1 MGILKSLTGQTAYY
15 GISSVVGRLLNYLLT
30 PLWSM
35 LIVPPERM
43 GVVHYLYALAALMNV
58 LLTYGMETA
67 FFRFSSDPA
76 YDRRKVSNTA
86 FTSLFLSTT
95 VLLVCG
101 LAFYRQLAGAIGYQE
116 QATCVGLFVVI
127 VALDTYAVIPF
138 AKLRLEN
145 RALRYAVVRLAGIV
159 LTVCTNLLLIYFLP
173 RFSVLEIDVRS
184 IFVSNVLG
192 SALVLALLSGELKR
206 FALSLDKGLWKKMLR
221 YGWPILIGGTAY
233 VVNETMDRVF
243 LKFLLPADVSEYWLG
258 VYGTCFKLA
267 IFITLFVQAFRLAVE
282 PFFFSQAKA
291 KDAKRTYATVTLY
304 FTVAVTAMYVGIM
317 ANLSWLQGLIGEQYR
332 TGMDIVPIVLYAN
345 IFLGLY
351 YNLSMWYKLTDR
363 TKWGAYIS
371 ILGAVVTVC
380 VIFYGVPRYG
390 YIAAAWSHLATYGV
404 MMLVSYAFG
413 QKFYPIP
420 YQVPRIVA
428 YLLSGWGVGYV
439 SWYVLD
445 GNVWAGN
452 ALWAGFCLL
461 VFLFERKNLKKAIS
475 K

>member
-1 MGILKSLTGQTAYY
+1 M
-15 GISSVVGRLLNYLLT
+15 
-30 PLWSM
+30 
-35 LIVPPERM
+35 
-43 GVVHYLYALAALMNV
+43 
-58 LLTYGMETA
+58 
-67 FFRFSSDPA
+67 
-76 YDRRKVSNTA
+76 
-86 FTSLFLSTT
+86 
-95 VLLVCG
+95 
-101 LAFYRQLAGAIGYQE
+101 
-116 QATCVGLFVVI
+116 
-127 VALDTYAVIPF
+127 
-138 AKLRLEN
+138 
-145 RALRYAVVRLAGIV
+145 
-159 LTVCTNLLLIYFLP
+159 
-173 RFSVLEIDVRS
+173 
-184 IFVSNVLG
+184 
-192 SALVLALLSGELKR
+192 
-206 FALSLDKGLWKKMLR
+206 
-221 YGWPILIGGTAY
+221 
-233 VVNETMDRVF
+233 
-243 LKFLLPADVSEYWLG
+243 
-258 VYGTCFKLA
+258 
-267 IFITLFVQAFRLAVE
+267 
-282 PFFFSQAKA
+282 
-291 KDAKRTYATVTLY
+291 
-304 FTVAVTAMYVGIM
+304 
-317 ANLSWLQGLIGEQYR
+317 
-332 TGMDIVPIVLYAN
+332 PIVLYAN